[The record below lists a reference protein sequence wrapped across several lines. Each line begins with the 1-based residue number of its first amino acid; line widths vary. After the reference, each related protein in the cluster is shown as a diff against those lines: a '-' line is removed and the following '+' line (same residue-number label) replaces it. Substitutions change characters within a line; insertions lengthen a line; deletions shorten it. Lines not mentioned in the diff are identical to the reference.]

1 MSRAIPPH
9 WAPSDITSKIAQA
22 AHANRPT
29 PRLGRKGFLFLQKS
43 APSAAKPPERV
54 KIVARRMVKAERDE
68 RMDVTH
74 ALTPV
79 KQYMAGFTRPTD
91 LRTSNWFPG
100 GAYVAKGKVYES
112 PVEEAYQ
119 SHTVFILESRYH
131 IRYGVGRVDAPDYI
145 YGVCQ
150 EQDLPGV
157 LKAYNSPAAPRWV
170 LEDMDNARWPQ
181 GPQRKPQP
189 RQKWWAD
196 AEDLRQTL
204 RGLKPA
210 APPPDLN
217 KLNKDEWERVR
228 PQKRA
233 KPILRSESS
242 SNATIPPPDRNPS
255 APSSARAFHS
265 SSTLLD
271 PHNIVPDFY
280 VQHKQAKAGR
290 EKDAEESDGGEL
302 QDPPFLMR
310 DLSDGILSDEIEAS
324 TRRQTSK
331 IPVEFEADGVIV
343 HPSGFVV
350 PTPSQSA
357 SPSRE
362 PREGDVALQ
371 TAAVAERVAEEDLA
385 DVTAETSS
393 RKGKV
398 PSEVRLEDGTVSHPS
413 GFEPPTAADE
423 FEHSHLGARPLAVGG
438 STRGLHTTALVRA
451 AEAEWDFER
460 ARAADPDAK
469 YVPRAE
475 YMPTLAETPFW
486 RPLVTLT
493 VSTRPLAY
501 TLLRL
506 AKGLPTGRPFHAA
519 IDNADKK
526 CRVSYVNR
534 MRALRLRR
542 AQELAV
548 GLAGVL
554 GGLRGG
560 VVGIRFGPDC
570 MGRGVAGEGL
580 ADPVP
585 HAKRVVG
592 VGVGRWWALAG
603 QWKELLRDR
612 EDEVLADRPFE
623 IYDLDEFGNRY
634 AEGGGEVVPWRAREE
649 TKADRLKRE
658 PWFAEYQQL
667 HRADKYFARY
677 AQALAS
683 RTDARV
689 GREAKTKRLKAKSKP
704 AAAAVAEDE
713 DSDDEL
719 RSDDED
725 NVDAGAADP
734 TPVMKT
740 PTDSAAVAPSS
751 SSDLPGIPTVMMT
764 PEAEKRLRLRDPLDD
779 GYLTTHA
786 APDFVLYTH
795 DGKLAL
801 GPRDP
806 HTGEILTEGA
816 RAVQPHLARVAVK
829 RRLDMLCCTKT
840 EELGTILAARNGKVD
855 TPSRLND

>member
-22 AHANRPT
+22 AHASRPT

-43 APSAAKPPERV
+43 APNAAKPPERV

-157 LKAYNSPAAPRWV
+157 LKAYNSSAAPRWV

-189 RQKWWAD
+189 RQKWWVD
-196 AEDLRQTL
+196 GEDLRQTL
-204 RGLKPA
+204 RGLKSA

-217 KLNKDEWERVR
+217 NLNKDEWERVR
-228 PQKRA
+228 PEKRA
-233 KPILRSESS
+233 KPILRSKSS
-242 SNATIPPPDRNPS
+242 SNATIPPPDQNPS
-255 APSSARAFHS
+255 APSSSRAFHS

-271 PHNIVPDFY
+271 PDNIVPDFY

-290 EKDAEESDGGEL
+290 EKDAEESDREEL
-302 QDPPFLMR
+302 QDSPFLMR

-350 PTPSQSA
+350 PTPSQSST

-393 RKGKV
+393 RRGKV

-423 FEHSHLGARPLAVGG
+423 FEHSHLGVRPLVVGG
-438 STRGLHTTALVRA
+438 SKRGLHTTALVRA

-469 YVPRAE
+469 YVPRSE

-493 VSTRPLAY
+493 VSTRPIAY

-506 AKGLPTGRPFHAA
+506 AKGLPTGRPFHAD
-519 IDNADKK
+519 IDNNDKK
-526 CRVSYVNR
+526 CRVSYINR
-534 MRALRLRR
+534 MRSLRLHRV
-542 AQELAV
+542 QNLTV
-548 GLAGVL
+548 NMAGVL

-560 VVGIRFGPDC
+560 VVGIRFEPDC

-585 HAKRVVG
+585 YDKRVVG
-592 VGVGRWWALAG
+592 VGVGRWYALAE

-612 EDEVLADRPFE
+612 EDEVLADKPFQ

-634 AEGGGEVVPWRAREE
+634 AEGSGEVVPWRARQE

-658 PWFAEYQQL
+658 PWYAEYQQL
-667 HRADKYFARY
+667 HR
-677 AQALAS
+677 
-683 RTDARV
+683 
-689 GREAKTKRLKAKSKP
+689 G
-704 AAAAVAEDE
+704 
-713 DSDDEL
+713 
-719 RSDDED
+719 
-725 NVDAGAADP
+725 
-734 TPVMKT
+734 
-740 PTDSAAVAPSS
+740 
-751 SSDLPGIPTVMMT
+751 PG
-764 PEAEKRLRLRDPLDD
+764 
-779 GYLTTHA
+779 
-786 APDFVLYTH
+786 
-795 DGKLAL
+795 
-801 GPRDP
+801 
-806 HTGEILTEGA
+806 
-816 RAVQPHLARVAVK
+816 
-829 RRLDMLCCTKT
+829 
-840 EELGTILAARNGKVD
+840 
-855 TPSRLND
+855 S